1 MKKVLSLNCFPYLP
15 DLNKTQNH
23 QMQKSWVLVYELLG
37 VLLFESLKWHQL
49 SATQLL
55 IFHKRKYIWFM

>member
-1 MKKVLSLNCFPYLP
+1 M
-15 DLNKTQNH
+15 QNH

-37 VLLFESLKWHQL
+37 VLIFESLKWHQL

>member
-15 DLNKTQNH
+15 DLNKMQNH

-37 VLLFESLKWHQL
+37 VLIFESLKWQL